1 MLQVQ
6 GMGETISHFPLTLE
20 AWGDE
25 ASDKVL
31 RFHALI
37 LLDTSD
43 IRKTRDLVASPF
55 LWRQVACALYTA
67 SGI

>member
-1 MLQVQ
+1 MRP
-6 GMGETISHFPLTLE
+6 FPTFQMTLDK

-31 RFHALI
+31 RFQAQI

-43 IRKTRDLVASPF
+43 IRKTQDLVASSF

>member
-1 MLQVQ
+1 M
-6 GMGETISHFPLTLE
+6 TLDK

-31 RFHALI
+31 RFQAQI

-43 IRKTRDLVASPF
+43 IRKTQDLVASSF